1 MNLEILITMILCT
14 LLVHKTNKVNLSL
27 IISGVLSKKNFSE
40 LEENI
45 K

>member
-1 MNLEILITMILCT
+1 MNLEILTTMI
-14 LLVHKTNKVNLSL
+14 LLVHKANKVNFSL

>member
-1 MNLEILITMILCT
+1 MILCT
-14 LLVHKTNKVNLSL
+14 LLVHKVNKFNLP
-27 IISGVLSKKNFSE
+27 IMISGVLSKNKIFSE